1 MMKGYI
7 DDLDKVLDFI
17 AHAYEFGFDQV
28 VLRPIAMPNASKDA
42 EAAEWTKPRMMD
54 ENELYRIATHF
65 TSRATL
71 IRELVHGGKVYSY
84 KGQNVCLSNC
94 LTMDAES
101 KEEDRQIIWLPNQ
114 TLVTDW
120 TYAAASRLL

>member
-1 MMKGYI
+1 
-7 DDLDKVLDFI
+7 
-17 AHAYEFGFDQV
+17 
-28 VLRPIAMPNASKDA
+28 MPNASKDA